1 MGIVIASIIVVFYL
15 IFSQPT
21 PQERMEAKKK
31 RPVEFVVNREMKPHE
46 ERKDLDRKD
55 WLIVTKKKGLFHQWG
70 SEIEEGENEVATLS
84 VAIIEDE
91 NGQIHTP
98 TPSDVKFLDK

>member
-15 IFSQPT
+15 LLSQPT
-21 PQERMEAKKK
+21 PQERMEQKRK
-31 RPVEFVVNREMKPHE
+31 RPVEFVTERKMKSHE
-46 ERKDLDRKD
+46 ERKDLPKEE
-55 WLIVTKKKGLFHQWG
+55 WFNVKKSKGLFHQWG